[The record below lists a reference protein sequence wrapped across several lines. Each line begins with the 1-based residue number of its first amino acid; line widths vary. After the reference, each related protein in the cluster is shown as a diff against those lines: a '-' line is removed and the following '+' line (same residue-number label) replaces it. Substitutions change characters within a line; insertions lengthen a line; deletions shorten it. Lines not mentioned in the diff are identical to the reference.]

1 MKAFWVDLKKN
12 ILSPNFIISVL
23 LMALLCLLADAPT
36 VSAREPLSIL
46 DEIVKMR
53 KEIWLEKE
61 ANSHPFPYYII
72 LIIQFGSILFCRSL
86 QLLQ

>member
-1 MKAFWVDLKKN
+1 MNAFWVDLKKN

-53 KEIWLEKE
+53 KEIWLEKGSE
-61 ANSHPFPYYII
+61 FSSISVLYHFDNSI
-72 LIIQFGSILFCRSL
+72 
-86 QLLQ
+86 